1 MDPRDDVRARVI
13 GLTRLSKAVSRALRH
28 EPWLFELELDEHGWT
43 SADNLLEALRKE
55 VPEWS
60 DLTLTDLQMMI
71 ASAAKPRHE
80 IQGDRIRA
88 FYGHSTPG
96 AITLAAATPPAEL
109 FHGTSPESIGSIFSG
124 GLHPM
129 SRQYVH
135 MSADAETAM
144 RVGSRK
150 SKHPVILTIDTV
162 AALASDIVFYRG
174 SGSVWLAKYVPADFI
189 RIDRAG

>member
-1 MDPRDDVRARVI
+1 M
-13 GLTRLSKAVSRALRH
+13 SKAVSRALRH

-71 ASAAKPRHE
+71 DSAAKPRHE

-88 FYGHSTPG
+88 FYGHSTQG

-124 GLHPM
+124 GLQPM

-135 MSADAETAM
+135 MSADAETAV
-144 RVGSRK
+144 RVGNRK

-162 AALASDIVFYRG
+162 AALASDIAFYRG
-174 SGSVWLAKYVPADFI
+174 SGSVWLAKDVPAEFI

>member
-1 MDPRDDVRARVI
+1 MDSGGDARSRAI

-43 SADNLLEALRKE
+43 SADDLLEALRRE

-60 DLTLTDLQMMI
+60 DLVLADLQMMI
-71 ASAAKPRHE
+71 DVAAKPRHE
-80 IQGDRIRA
+80 IQRKRIRA
-88 FYGHSTPG
+88 LYGHSTPG
-96 AITLAAATPPAEL
+96 AIALVAATPPAEL

-124 GLHPM
+124 GLQPM

-135 MSADAETAM
+135 MSANAETAV
-144 RVGSRK
+144 RVGNRK

-162 AALASDIVFYRG
+162 AAVASDITFYRG
-174 SGSVWLAKYVPADFI
+174 SDMVWLARHVPAEFI
-189 RIDRAG
+189 RILRAG

>member
-1 MDPRDDVRARVI
+1 MGPRDEIRARAI

-71 ASAAKPRHE
+71 DSAAKPRHE

-88 FYGHSTPG
+88 SM
-96 AITLAAATPPAEL
+96 
-109 FHGTSPESIGSIFSG
+109 GTARRAQLPWLRLPLQQNFFMARHLKVSG
-124 GLHPM
+124 RSSVVAS
-129 SRQYVH
+129 SR
-135 MSADAETAM
+135 
-144 RVGSRK
+144 
-150 SKHPVILTIDTV
+150 
-162 AALASDIVFYRG
+162 
-174 SGSVWLAKYVPADFI
+174 
-189 RIDRAG
+189 